1 MPYVERITRAGKTIE
16 IERYFTSRYKKQGIK
31 RGDKVKP
38 TKEQQQK
45 VNTRQAE
52 RKLRILINAN
62 FGYGDYHLV
71 LDYIRRKGEQPRSK
85 EQMRKD
91 IDVFLRELR
100 KECKK
105 QSIPL
110 KYIHVME
117 IGEKGARHH
126 HLVINKID
134 TEILQRCWYK
144 AYEGHN
150 RVKVFPL
157 DDSGNYAELA
167 AYLIKYTD
175 KHRTEEDGAL
185 QGNKAIKFIEN
196 FCHHSKGRND
206 LLKLELWQKAIVS
219 VIFGIQDAEKIRVF
233 REIFIVIGRKNGKSL
248 FASAIIAYMAYLEPE
263 YGQEIYCLAPKLD
276 QAALVYDGFYQ
287 MVQAEEELAELAKKR
302 RSDIYIAE
310 TNTVI
315 KPIAFNAKKSD
326 GFNPQLVVCD
336 EMAAWS
342 GDAGLK
348 QYEVMKSALGARTQP
363 MILSISTAGY
373 INDSIYDELMKRS
386 TSFLKG
392 NSKERRLLPFLY
404 MIDDVEKWN
413 DIEELKKANPNMG
426 VSVKESFFVDEIAVA
441 ESSLSKKAE
450 FLTKYCNI
458 KQNSSIAWLEYATVD
473 GAGIEKTLEDF
484 RDCYAVGGID
494 LSQTTDLTAASV
506 VIEKEGKLYA
516 FTQFFMPRGRVEYLQ
531 ATDGVPYDIFVKK
544 GLITLSGENYVD
556 YHDVYGWFT
565 MLLENYGIRPLK
577 IGYDRYSAQYLI
589 TDMENYGFHMDDV
602 FQGENLTPVIRE
614 FEGIIK
620 DGNFKIADNNL
631 LKTHFLNVALK
642 HNMET
647 RKFRPIKIEQRA
659 HIDGFVSV
667 IDAMTVRQKY
677 WEECGELLKNAA

>member
-1 MPYVERITRAGKTIE
+1 MPYRNYIYEYHAKITSGEIVAGKWIKE
-16 IERYFTSRYKKQGIK
+16 IYKIIVGGLEKQEYFF
-31 RGDKVKP
+31 
-38 TKEQQQK
+38 
-45 VNTRQAE
+45 
-52 RKLRILINAN
+52 NA
-62 FGYGDYHLV
+62 
-71 LDYIRRKGEQPRSK
+71 
-85 EQMRKD
+85 
-91 IDVFLRELR
+91 
-100 KECKK
+100 
-105 QSIPL
+105 
-110 KYIHVME
+110 
-117 IGEKGARHH
+117 
-126 HLVINKID
+126 
-134 TEILQRCWYK
+134 K
-144 AYEGHN
+144 A
-150 RVKVFPL
+150 
-157 DDSGNYAELA
+157 A
-167 AYLIKYTD
+167 
-175 KHRTEEDGAL
+175 
-185 QGNKAIKFIEN
+185 NKAIKFIEN

-206 LLKLELWQKAIVS
+206 LIKLELWQKAIVS
-219 VIFGIQDAEKIRVF
+219 IIFGIQDEEKTRIF

-248 FASAIIAYMAYLEPE
+248 FASAIIAYMVYLEPE

-276 QAALVYDGFYQ
+276 QATLVYDGFYK
-287 MVQAEEELAELAKKR
+287 MVQAEDELNELAKKR
-302 RSDIYIAE
+302 RSDIYYEE
-310 TNTVI
+310 TNSFV

-348 QYEVMKSALGARTQP
+348 QYEVMKSALGARRQP

-426 VSVKESFFVDEIAVA
+426 VSVKESFFTDEIAVA
-441 ESSLSKKAE
+441 ENSLSKRAE

-506 VIEKEGKLYA
+506 VIEKDGVLYA
-516 FTQFFMPRGRVEYLQ
+516 FTQFFMPRGRVETLQ

-544 GLITLSGENYVD
+544 GLITLSGDNYVD
-556 YHDVYGWFT
+556 YHDVYAWFT
-565 MLLENYGIRPLK
+565 GLVENYGIYILK
-577 IGYDRYSAQYLI
+577 IGYDRYMAKYLI
-589 TDMENYGFHMDDV
+589 EELKDYGFQTDDV
-602 FQGENLTPVIRE
+602 HQGENLTPVIRE

-647 RKFRPIKIEQRA
+647 RKFRPIKIAQRA

-677 WEECGELLKNAA
+677 WEECGELLKNAT